1 MLELYINDI
10 QIDLAESAYIG
21 LDFEVNNLGS
31 IETRQGFKSN
41 DFNIQLSNKNVKTL
55 GFTNLMNLQY
65 SVANISPFIRQP
77 AAIKQFNNY
86 LAIGFIQIVKF
97 NNNQT
102 ATVSFFGS
110 NTDWFLLVRQLTF
123 CDLDF
128 SQYDHTYTAANIV
141 ASYTNT
147 EGYIYPLID
156 YGKFSTRP
164 YNAIVDE
171 FAPAVFVSTIVK
183 LAFQKA
189 GYKISGTFLDNIYYK
204 RLIIPFSKKGWLQ
217 QTLPYLEARKVIA
230 QSTPYGQSIDANVYT
245 KIEIDDE
252 IQDNFDWF
260 TNSTLTTTES
270 YDATL
275 YLRFDITFVD
285 EFVFDPFL
293 SLFANGVFVTSF
305 NFSLQIIDAFRYRIY
320 GVINQD
326 INIIAGQAYTFEV
339 FNPNE
344 TEGVLIEVDDFLFEL
359 TPKGD
364 VQEGQLVPLCI
375 NLPKVSISDLLL
387 TLCYQFTLFFQ
398 VNPYTR
404 TVDVFQFQ
412 DLYKN
417 IPNAKNWSDKLS
429 GGRVDEMNFTEIVQN
444 YGQNSIFKYQENDND
459 TELDAYFVVN
469 DENFGSGDFQ
479 IANDFIET
487 EKTLLESKFAPTIN
501 TNSFQDTAYIPFIPI
516 YELNNDEFQAR
527 IDPKPR
533 ILMLTGVENIQD
545 FGYPFSDFTIEGN
558 LGNETV
564 SAMPFTYFFKQTLGI
579 TTIDNFDFGLAFDV
593 PNIPQPNDTTLI
605 EKYYLELNRV
615 LNAPIYLKAFFQL
628 RQIDI
633 DNLDFSLP
641 IYLGYP
647 YNSYFFLNKI
657 KQFRNS
663 DTLTECELIQLK

>member
-41 DFNIQLSNKNVKTL
+41 DFNIQLSNKNVKAL
-55 GFTNLMNLQY
+55 GFTNLIILQY
-65 SVANISPFIRQP
+65 SVANISPFIRQT
-77 AAIKQFNNY
+77 ASIKQFNNY
-86 LAIGFIQIVKF
+86 LSIGFIQIVKF

-110 NTDWFLLVRQLTF
+110 NTDWFLLVKQLTF

-128 SQYDHTYTAANIV
+128 SAYVHTYTAANIV
-141 ASYTNT
+141 ASYSNT

-156 YGKFSTRP
+156 YGKFTDRS
-164 YNAIVDE
+164 YDAIVDE

-183 LAFQKA
+183 QAFQKA
-189 GYKISGTFLDNIYYK
+189 GYKISGTFLDKIYYK

-217 QTLPYLEARKVIA
+217 QTQDYLDSRQLLFNSDPKIDSFTFADGFIPLQFENVIKNDF
-230 QSTPYGQSIDANVYT
+230 G
-245 KIEIDDE
+245 
-252 IQDNFDWF
+252 WF
-260 TNSTLTTTES
+260 SSPTITTTENIKVKF
-270 YDATL
+270 T
-275 YLRFDITFVD
+275 
-285 EFVFDPFL
+285 L
-293 SLFANGVFVTSF
+293 SLDFVIVIGNLSFREQSSGIALFQIANTTGVQTKTGVFTFEAELEAGVVYEFNYVSTNLGTSTL
-305 NFSLQIIDAFRYRIY
+305 NLT
-320 GVINQD
+320 
-326 INIIAGQAYTFEV
+326 TFEV
-339 FNPNE
+339 DMTIVNE
-344 TEGVLIEVDDFLFEL
+344 VL
-359 TPKGD
+359 
-364 VQEGQLVPLCI
+364 EGQPVSLCV
-375 NLPKVSISDLLL
+375 NLPKISISDLLL

-404 TVDVFQFQ
+404 TVDVFQFN
-412 DLYKN
+412 DLYRN
-417 IPNAKNWSDKLS
+417 IPNAKNWSDKLI

-444 YGQNSIFKYQENDND
+444 YGQNTIFKYKENDND

-479 IANDFIET
+479 IANDFIID

-501 TNSFQDTAYIPFIPI
+501 INSFQDTAYIPFIPI
-516 YELNNDEFQAR
+516 YELNNEVFEAR

-533 ILMLTGVENIQD
+533 ILMLSGVENIPD
-545 FGYPFSDFTIEGN
+545 FGYPFETFTIEGV